1 MAEVN
6 REEMSYQ
13 RKKKDQFVMP
23 SYVAKPRP
31 RPRREPFFLNV
42 NNLSK
47 RSCLRN

>member
-13 RKKKDQFVMP
+13 RKKKYQSVMP
-23 SYVAKPRP
+23 SYVAGP

-42 NNLSK
+42 NNLSG
-47 RSCLRN
+47 RLCLRN

>member
-13 RKKKDQFVMP
+13 RKKKDQSVMLG
-23 SYVAKPRP
+23 YVAGP

-42 NNLSK
+42 NNFLE